1 MKLGMTGSPKKEF
14 ISRLFSELER
24 KRVDYF
30 VMGEYESLP
39 TDTGGSDIDIV
50 LTEVTPQQLKECLRY
65 AMADGDVNLASYYT
79 NPGAELYRF
88 IAKDWGVQI
97 DFLLNGLHYRGVRY
111 YPTSKLESHT
121 IYHNGI
127 RVLEQQYGF
136 YVDFFKEIIH
146 NGCAKAKYCEA
157 LLQRIK
163 DNENEVREDV
173 TACYSEETWT
183 IIGQNLSVEKLNA
196 AGAEIRNAIL
206 GSFDSKAFLLHKIKY
221 SALRMGRL
229 LQLRPGYVIVV
240 EGTDGS
246 GKSAIINAI
255 TPWLNECFHNGV
267 VYNHLRPKLLP
278 DIAIL
283 LGKRSA
289 KEKGEVVDNPHSGKP
304 SGLLGSLVRWNYYM
318 LDYTVG
324 YVIKVWTRIKTRSY
338 VYLFDRYYYDY
349 YIDPIRSRTNLPHWI
364 LRIGELFVPKPNI
377 VLCLGGEPEKIYARK
392 PETSLA
398 EVTRQTDEL
407 RRFAAKR
414 KNAVWIDTTKPIE
427 DSMADAKSAILLMM
441 STRFKDVL

>member
-1 MKLGMTGSPKKEF
+1 MIISKEIF
-14 ISRLFSELER
+14 LRQLFAEFER
-24 KRVDYF
+24 KHLDYF
-30 VMGEYESLP
+30 VIGKYKSLP
-39 TDTGGSDIDIV
+39 IDTGDSDIDVV
-50 LTEVTPQQLKECLRY
+50 LVNVDRQKFKEYMLNI
-65 AMADGDVNLASYYT
+65 AAEETVILASHYT
-79 NPGAELYRF
+79 NTNAEFYRF
-88 IAKDWGVQI
+88 ITQEWGVQI
-97 DFLLNGLHYRGVRY
+97 DFLINGLYYRGIQY
-111 YPTSKLESHT
+111 YPTSKLERHT

-146 NGCAKAKYCEA
+146 NGCAKPKYSEA
-157 LLQRIK
+157 LLQRIT

-196 AGAEIRNAIL
+196 VGAEIRNAIL

-229 LQLRPGYVIVV
+229 LQSRPGYVIVV

-255 TPWLNECFHNGV
+255 TPWLNESFHNSV
-267 VYNHLRPKLLP
+267 VYNHLRPHLLP
-278 DIAIL
+278 DIAVL
-283 LGKRSA
+283 LGTRNA
-289 KEKGEVVDNPHSGKP
+289 KEKVDVVDNPHCGKSSGV
-304 SGLLGSLVRWNYYM
+304 LGSILRWNYYM
-318 LDYTVG
+318 LDYTIG
-324 YVIKVWTRIKTRSY
+324 YMIKVWSRIKTRSY

-349 YIDPIRSRTNLPHWI
+349 YIDPIRSLTNLPHRI
-364 LRIGELFVPKPNI
+364 LRIGELFVPKPDI

-392 PETSLA
+392 PETSLV
-398 EVTRQTDEL
+398 EVTRQTEEL
-407 RRFAAKR
+407 RNFAAKR

-427 DSMADAKSAILLMM
+427 ESVADAKSAILKMM
-441 STRFKDVL
+441 STRFKNVL